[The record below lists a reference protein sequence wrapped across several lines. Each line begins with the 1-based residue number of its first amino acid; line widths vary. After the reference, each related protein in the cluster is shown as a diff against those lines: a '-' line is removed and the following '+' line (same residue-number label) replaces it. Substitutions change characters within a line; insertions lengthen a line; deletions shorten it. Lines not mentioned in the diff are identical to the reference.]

1 MNYLFERF
9 YFRYTLSLEAGWK
22 VFTAISSVFLA
33 GFKLIMQIR
42 NVKSIVNEVPISVIC
57 NHLVATMKKVL
68 ILMRKLTKEAIKK
81 ALKEK
86 IPMDQKVARKKGL
99 IIVTKALA
107 TKKVQAQKVVLS
119 DLELT

>member
-1 MNYLFERF
+1 
-9 YFRYTLSLEAGWK
+9 
-22 VFTAISSVFLA
+22 
-33 GFKLIMQIR
+33 
-42 NVKSIVNEVPISVIC
+42 
-57 NHLVATMKKVL
+57 MKKVL

-119 DLELT
+119 DLELTVFDVTTWSFMYID